1 MISFVIP
8 AHNEERL
15 LGSTLVALHAAA
27 HAVGE
32 PYELIVVDDD
42 STDTTPVVAQRHGA
56 RIVAVRH
63 RQIAAARNAGAAA
76 ALGEQLLFVDA
87 DTQVS
92 ARVLGAAIQA
102 MRNGAVGGGARMRFD
117 GRVPLYGRALAW
129 LWHWIQRAGNL
140 AAGSFIFCTREAF
153 EAAGGFNQTLFAAED
168 VALSRRLQRL
178 GRFVIVREIVETSGR
193 TVRSYSGAEALGMTL
208 DFLLHAP
215 RYLKGRRGY
224 WYRQRREGRTPKR

>member
-63 RQIAAARNAGAAA
+63 RQIAAARNAGAVA

-87 DTQVS
+87 DTRVS

-102 MRNGAVGGGARMRFD
+102 MRNGAVGGGARMRF
-117 GRVPLYGRALAW
+117 
-129 LWHWIQRAGNL
+129 WHWIQRAGNL

-224 WYRQRREGRTPKR
+224 WYRQRREGRTPRR